1 MALRHVLALCLF
13 AVPAI
18 AQMPDPASKK
28 PGEDVWDSAKTQRY
42 ALRYADEVRAKQAVE
57 AQRATLHTQK
67 FKDALASPSD
77 KPLGI
82 YWDRFTTAG
91 GASFVAVHL
100 SLPSDS
106 AKPGSKITV
115 FGDVR
120 DENGGA
126 LTSFEETSVVQ
137 LSKDDLYIERVL
149 FFHDVKATGSFG
161 VAIGR
166 DVAAVGKAA
175 IEPSGSLSDMIVSN
189 DVYNLQVAQS
199 PFDTF
204 AFGGTKVVPNANLK
218 FRNSEEVWL
227 FTEYRATGGATP
239 SLAMRATI
247 EGSGKKIGGKWQ
259 PVELSPLKGV
269 PGHYGVGTTVDL
281 SALAPGE
288 YTLKLAV
295 KDANQT
301 YERTKNIF
309 VRP

>member
-1 MALRHVLALCLF
+1 MEGRHVLAVCLF
-13 AVPAI
+13 ATSAF
-18 AQMPDPASKK
+18 AQMPDPAPRK

-42 ALRYADEVRAKQAVE
+42 ELRYADEVRAKKAVE

-77 KPLGI
+77 KPLGV

-120 DENGGA
+120 DENGGG
-126 LTSFEETSVVQ
+126 LTSFEETSAVQ

-149 FFHDVKATGSFG
+149 FFNDVKATGSFG

-166 DVAAVGKAA
+166 DVAAVGKAT
-175 IEPSGSLSDMIVSN
+175 IEPAGSLSDLIVSN
-189 DVYNLQVAQS
+189 DVYNLQVAQA

-227 FTEYRATGGATP
+227 FTEYRATGTAAP
-239 SLAMRATI
+239 SLSMRATI
-247 EGSGKKIGGKWQ
+247 EGSGKKIGGAWQ
-259 PVELSPLKGV
+259 PVQLSPLKGV

-288 YTLKLAV
+288 YTLRLAV
-295 KDANQT
+295 KDATQT